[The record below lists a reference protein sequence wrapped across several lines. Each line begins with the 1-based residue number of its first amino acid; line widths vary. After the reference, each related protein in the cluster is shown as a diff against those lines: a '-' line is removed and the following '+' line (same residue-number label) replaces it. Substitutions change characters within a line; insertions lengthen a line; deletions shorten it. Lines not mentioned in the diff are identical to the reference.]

1 MALYFQTICSSS
13 SGNALAL
20 WSESTRILI
29 DCGLGSMKRTRAALT
44 TVFDDPTRVDAVLLT
59 HTHGDHIAY
68 YPLRVLEA
76 YGLSVRLH
84 EDCYDQL
91 RHKHYNGYGFGDL
104 DIVPFKAKPFTVGDL
119 TITPFEVMHNPAYP
133 TYGYQIGYRDS
144 KIVIAT
150 DFQEWTGVFDAFVDA
165 DFIFVES
172 NHDLDLLRQDYNPN
186 SRYHLPNPDAAELLV
201 NVRQEQQPLPSAQ
214 PRCGRVAR
222 QCSPR
227 KPHTAPTGHAGP
239 PEQPAERTGDR
250 VGRNNG
256 GLRHRRGGD
265 GL

>member
-13 SGNALAL
+13 SGNCLAL
-20 WSESTRILI
+20 WSDSTRILI
-29 DCGLGSMKRTRAALT
+29 DCGLSSMKRTRAALT
-44 TVFDDPTRVDAVLLT
+44 TVFDDPTQIDAVLLT

-84 EDCYDQL
+84 EDCYEQL
-91 RHKHYNGYGFGDL
+91 RHKHYNGYGFGEL
-104 DIVPFKAKPFTVGDL
+104 DVVPFKTKPFTVGDL

-150 DFQEWTGVFDAFVDA
+150 DFQEWTGIFDAFVDV

-172 NHDLDLLRQDYNPN
+172 NHDLDLLRQYFNPN

-201 NVRQEQQPLPSAQ
+201 NVRKESRTPPQQVMLGHLSSQRNEPAIALAETAAAFDTAGVAMDFELTAAPLRQ
-214 PRCGRVAR
+214 IGDIFRVA
-222 QCSPR
+222 
-227 KPHTAPTGHAGP
+227 
-239 PEQPAERTGDR
+239 
-250 VGRNNG
+250 
-256 GLRHRRGGD
+256 
-265 GL
+265 

>member
-44 TVFDDPTRVDAVLLT
+44 TVFDDPTR
-59 HTHGDHIAY
+59 
-68 YPLRVLEA
+68 
-76 YGLSVRLH
+76 
-84 EDCYDQL
+84 CYDQL

-172 NHDLDLLRQDYNPN
+172 NHDLDLLRQAYNPN

-201 NVRQEQQPLPSAQ
+201 NVRQESRTPPQQVMLGHLSSQRNEPAIALAETTAAFDTAGVAMDFELTAAPLRQ
-214 PRCGRVAR
+214 IGKVFRVA
-222 QCSPR
+222 
-227 KPHTAPTGHAGP
+227 
-239 PEQPAERTGDR
+239 
-250 VGRNNG
+250 
-256 GLRHRRGGD
+256 
-265 GL
+265 